1 MEMETGPGR
10 QSGQTSSNWPLR
22 CSTSRRGEGRPE
34 KQEGQRRERGW
45 EAREEAPHK
54 LPNGEF
60 HGNRLQGSGVGFV
73 RLMERLSE
81 REYITGKK
89 KGKTFRSNVLG

>member
-54 LPNGEF
+54 RRREF
-60 HGNRLQGSGVGFV
+60 HGNRPQGSGVGFV
-73 RLMERLSE
+73 RLMQSHSARENISQGRRRERPP
-81 REYITGKK
+81 
-89 KGKTFRSNVLG
+89 RSNVLG